1 MENIS
6 ESEQNIMQNRMQKQF
21 IIAICGLKRSGK
33 DTVANYLATKIPN
46 VIHCK
51 IAQPL
56 KDMCENLFNFTAS
69 QMETDDKDV
78 IDTKWGITPRDALKF
93 VGTEMMQYK
102 IQELLPDIGRSFW
115 VKQLV
120 DKIKKNQSN
129 EENKTVIISDL
140 RFIHEYDMIKR
151 EFKDSQV
158 VIVKI
163 QKNEKLQPN
172 QPNKTNHCSE
182 LEWQLIKHNILLD
195 NNGTIQD
202 LYKQIDAANID
213 AMN

>member
-1 MENIS
+1 
-6 ESEQNIMQNRMQKQF
+6 
-21 IIAICGLKRSGK
+21 
-33 DTVANYLATKIPN
+33 
-46 VIHCK
+46 
-51 IAQPL
+51 
-56 KDMCENLFNFTAS
+56 
-69 QMETDDKDV
+69 METDDKDV

-129 EENKTVIISDL
+129 QSNQSNQENKTVIISDL
-140 RFIHEYDMIKR
+140 RFIHEYDMIIR
-151 EFKDSQV
+151 EFKYSQV

-163 QKNEKLQPN
+163 QKNEKLHQQPN

-213 AMN
+213 AVNAVN